1 MDNRQFFDLIVQAQ
15 SALPR
20 TQQNQR
26 AASIIDALRR
36 QLAVIEEPFTY
47 ESHVETLNNN
57 STQNDVI
64 QIQADADFK
73 LMATTYVATN
83 DNGEP
88 IDFTLASPTVNVL
101 LTDTGNGRQ
110 LMEAPIAIPELF
122 GTGQLPFIWPVP
134 KIFAARS
141 TLQVQYIEFGGF
153 SWQYIQLAFIGVKLY
168 PLPGNA

>member
-1 MDNRQFFDLIVQAQ
+1 MDNRALFDLIVQAQ
-15 SALPR
+15 STLPR

-26 AASIIDALRR
+26 AASIIDAIRR

-47 ESHVETLNNN
+47 ETTIDGINANE
-57 STQNDVI
+57 TQNTVI

-73 LMATTYVATN
+73 LMATTFVADDAEN
-83 DNGEP
+83 PVAGP
-88 IDFTLASPTVNVL
+88 FVNIL

-110 LMEAPIAIPELF
+110 LMQAPIAIPEMF
-122 GTGQLPFIWPVP
+122 GTGQLPFIWPIP

-141 TLQVQYIEFGGF
+141 TLQVQFIEYGGVG
-153 SWQYIQLAFIGVKLY
+153 YNHIQLAFIGVKLY